1 MAYVTVPKDLTK
13 IKSKVMFNLT
23 KRQLLCFGAAV
34 AIGLPLFFLTKDSAG
49 TTTAALCM
57 VLAMLPMFLLAM
69 YEKNGQPLEVIIR
82 QFVEVKFLRPKER
95 PYQTNNFYTALARQE
110 RLDKEV
116 REIWI
121 GTFCMT
127 DVGFTGDFLMVRN
140 IITIQNCFIFQP
152 I

>member
-23 KRQLLCFGAAV
+23 KRQLICFSAAV
-34 AIGLPLFFLTKDSAG
+34 AIGLPLFFLVKGSVGTSA
-49 TTTAALCM
+49 AALCM

-95 PYQTNNFYTALARQE
+95 PYQTNNFYAVLERQNQ
-110 RLDKEV
+110 LDREVYQIVRKEKADP
-116 REIWI
+116 RR
-121 GTFCMT
+121 TKT
-127 DVGFTGDFLMVRN
+127 DRSRHRKSEPNG
-140 IITIQNCFIFQP
+140 
-152 I
+152 